1 MSGRRIG
8 ILSHLLAL
16 GVLTTTG
23 ANALAASFA
32 VHGHWTVLPYP
43 TACAAL
49 NRPPEEFN
57 VAPFN
62 ALSIRQRRGAHPVLQ
77 VWAWPNVFKPG
88 QVVTITMSINGT
100 RIALPAEAMDSYF
113 AEAKG
118 PLPTELL
125 ALLRGARVA
134 EVELT
139 GVSQLL
145 LFDISQLDTVL
156 ASLDACERQLPKT

>member
-1 MSGRRIG
+1 MSGHTIG
-8 ILSHLLAL
+8 LLSHLLAL

-23 ANALAASFA
+23 GSALAASLA
-32 VHGHWTVLPYP
+32 VHGHWTVLPSV

-62 ALSIRQRRGAHPVLQ
+62 ALSIRQRRGAQPVLQ
-77 VWAWPNVFKPG
+77 VFVWPNVFKPG
-88 QVVTITMSINGT
+88 QAVTITMSIDST
-100 RIALPAEAMDSYF
+100 RIDLPAEAGDSYF

-118 PLPTELL
+118 PLPADLL

-134 EVELT
+134 EVKVT
-139 GVSQLL
+139 GVPQPL
-145 LFDISQLDTVL
+145 LFDISQLEAVL

>member
-1 MSGRRIG
+1 M
-8 ILSHLLAL
+8 LSHLLAL

-23 ANALAASFA
+23 GNALAASFT
-32 VHGHWTVLPYP
+32 VHGHWSVFPSV

-62 ALSIRQRRGAHPVLQ
+62 GLSIRQRRGAHPVLQ
-77 VWAWPNVFKPG
+77 VFAWPNAFKPG

-100 RIALPAEAMDSYF
+100 RIGLPAEAMDSYF

-118 PLPTELL
+118 PLPAELL

-134 EVELT
+134 EVEVT
-139 GVSQLL
+139 GLSQQL
-145 LFDISQLDTVL
+145 LFDISQLDAVL
-156 ASLDACERQLPKT
+156 TSLDACERRLPKT